1 MNARK
6 IFSLSFVFVMTVL
19 TALGGFW
26 QPAAAKSRVV
36 FLVEGQTIGM
46 GGQGLHV
53 TNRPL
58 CVSQVY
64 LDNVGTDLPPS
75 LKHEL
80 DRQKIDMRY
89 RAPAMEVRFLDAK
102 GGEVE
107 QIEALVYVYFSIGR
121 AERDL
126 WHKSGMEEIAIW
138 FANEETGDW
147 EMCPTYFVRQSRR
160 NGTVGRLACLAPGS
174 GYYVLGQGD
183 FSQYLFENQT
193 VDNAKAANSTSTPV
207 STILNIRA
215 YIDGRSQ
222 LIIKGN
228 TIHWHHLDFAAP
240 GRHFDAE
247 VSQPTYLNQV
257 NWLPVWPDVPD
268 SENRDCNCDSST
280 YEGVPTLAR
289 TNQRVWLDI
298 VQGRGRVSV
307 LQQPNADNNYTL
319 IVELDDNPLMGPDW
333 YEVNLNYIGVTSG

>member
-6 IFSLSFVFVMTVL
+6 LFSLSSVFVITVL
-19 TALGGFW
+19 IALGGFW
-26 QPAAAKSRVV
+26 QPAAAKSRFV

-53 TNRPL
+53 TNIPL
-58 CVSQVY
+58 GVSQVY
-64 LDNVGTDLPPS
+64 LDNVGTELPPQ

-147 EMCPTYFVRQSRR
+147 EMCPTYFVRQNRW

-174 GYYVLGQGD
+174 GYYVIGQGD
-183 FSQYLFENQT
+183 FSQYVNSQMT
-193 VDNAKAANSTSTPV
+193 VDTKAQSAYTLKV
-207 STILNIRA
+207 RA

-222 LIIKGN
+222 LIIREN
-228 TIHWHHLDFAAP
+228 IAYWHHLDFAAP
-240 GRHFDAE
+240 GRHYFYNE
-247 VSQPTYLNQV
+247 PTYLNKV
-257 NWLPVWPDVPD
+257 RWEPTWPDKPD
-268 SENRDCNCDSST
+268 AENRDCNCNSSS
-280 YEGVPTLAR
+280 YEGVPSLAR
-289 TNQRVWLDI
+289 SNQTVSLYV
-298 VQGRGRVSV
+298 VQGRGEVFI
-307 LQQPNADNNYTL
+307 LQQPAAANDYTL
-319 IVELDDNPLMGPDW
+319 IVELDDNPLDGPEW
-333 YEVNLNYIGVTSG
+333 YEVNLSYIGVTSG